1 MFPPLRILLQQ
12 TTTIST
18 CGWRFRNAFP
28 TAASCS
34 RTAWKGSPT
43 STCGSPCGTP
53 GRDTNN
59 PSASSRTMCRSAR
72 PSSCDWSSASE
83 SNRRMSA
90 SRLLVSF
97 CNCHLQYISTRGRS
111 CMQVTRIACGEG
123 EVLLPCW
130 RHTSWPARREAMPSP
145 Q

>member
-1 MFPPLRILLQQ
+1 MFPALQILPQQ
-12 TTTIST
+12 TTAIST
-18 CGWRFRNAFP
+18 CGWRFRNAEP

-34 RTAWKGSPT
+34 RTAWKGSAT
-43 STCGSPCGTP
+43 STCGSSCCTP
-53 GRDTNN
+53 DRDTGS

-72 PSSCDWSSASE
+72 PRSCDWSSASE

-90 SRLLVSF
+90 SRLEVSS
-97 CNCHLQYISTRGRS
+97 CNCHLQYISTRGRR

-123 EVLLPCW
+123 EVLSTCR
-130 RHTSWPARREAMPSP
+130 RHTSWPARWEAKPSP